1 MSLCA
6 LPCPQTPGHSALPT
20 AETHESG
27 VSGSLVHTRQP
38 FLGTWR
44 VCGLET
50 QPSVLLTLSVVIP
63 SPLSFLL
70 WGCWENLGLLMLSF
84 LFPNFVMFSGRFSQ
98 HCLLTWYHFRV
109 VSSAPALPRLCV
121 SGTRLAPLADGALL
135 CLFLWFCMC
144 FSWSPSFPAVFPRA
158 RGHSS
163 WSVLQK
169 MTENPKFG
177 PVTSGFLGQER
188 GRVSAAWRGLPGQCP
203 PGW

>member
-1 MSLCA
+1 MGAAGKPVSLGA

-20 AETHESG
+20 AETHASQLSAG
-27 VSGSLVHTRQP
+27 ARFPPRQP

-70 WGCWENLGLLMLSF
+70 QGCWENLGLLMSSF

-98 HCLLTWYHFRV
+98 HYFLTWYHLRV

-121 SGTRLAPLADGALL
+121 SGTRAPGSPTPRRQSSALPVPLGLRVLLLAPVLHSGLSSSMWSFFVVYL
-135 CLFLWFCMC
+135 CF
-144 FSWSPSFPAVFPRA
+144 R
-158 RGHSS
+158 R
-163 WSVLQK
+163 
-169 MTENPKFG
+169 
-177 PVTSGFLGQER
+177 
-188 GRVSAAWRGLPGQCP
+188 
-203 PGW
+203 